1 MGGGRKSAGSSNI
14 DGANAN
20 ATSADE
26 SNGAAAAS
34 VAVAAAAAASEVSL
48 HSAAAG
54 AAAAAAAAA
63 IASSLGAASADTAA
77 AASAVAADALG
88 EARAASPRK
97 GSSPISPALL
107 DLSAVFKPS
116 QSLASRRKVGR
127 RRHKSGKK
135 GGSAKPSTSAKG
147 DGAHHSPI
155 KKGSDRRMRG
165 SQAGPGK
172 EGRLSRR
179 NKRKQQQQQSIG
191 NKDGVGAEQ
200 QQVESSTASSLPQ
213 KGGASAAASE
223 SVTATAATG
232 EHDHAADIFVTKTAG
247 GEAVEAAFLPP
258 PIGLDRNR
266 TYSHSDHDTLLTGS
280 GTLTTAVSTT
290 RGQATIEG
298 MSHQD
303 TLEHFDVQTNQSSEI
318 ASLGGGSIG
327 HAGYGRVGFAQLEE
341 LPSVVAGAG
350 DGTDAIV
357 ADGKT
362 PTLSIHTFPCTRGR
376 SLEAPAPFDERG
388 ADAMTRYRQH
398 DEDEYL
404 TDESSE
410 VPVVPL
416 HWPKA
421 RRPGE
426 ERDFEGLAVVSAD
439 ADADF
444 FDDDDDDD
452 ELQVKIEAL
461 HMNDDDSDIDDE
473 QQEEDEQDDVPP
485 TQDAKQ
491 EETSTKRRL
500 QHQQEEEEEEEG
512 VTGEEIE
519 VEVQESI
526 IGITATAPAA
536 SSTSN
541 EKVVVEELSMPAT
554 ADMEPARPTSPLATA
569 VETTKTTTQA
579 AMSNTPEERPPR
591 SASTEPHRASS
602 SAVSDTFCRASSVTL
617 PTGTSIGCAVAGKK
631 TPTDHAF
638 SSAVMT
644 PERERLDTSISE
656 LDRVTTAVVIG
667 EPEDDDD
674 LASNR
679 SCNSTVEVLK
689 GDDDVEEEERV
700 EGEEKKEETSSVIA
714 KVPSNDDSESTPS
727 GLVPFSPPLP
737 TRASSFPNLQ
747 TARTASFSALPNLPN
762 PIPFVRQAESFGAR
776 SNMSIGSNSSSAWKS
791 WPTPVG
797 TTITA
802 VQSSPVEVPS
812 SVHTG
817 HDGNKERG
825 RDDKLPLFPAGS
837 NSEVCEKGDQ
847 DEDSVGDSSRRANES
862 CKNNDEDSDGGAIE
876 ETVRTL
882 RASPDGSASTVRI
895 RTFDASKPTN
905 VVEEV
910 VAIEPKSSDGEDED
924 EDVPSIPAVSSIS
937 FPTNR
942 YLNPKLDDGKLYSE
956 HPHDEAPSPL
966 QSPKDDIFRPSGGRK
981 GDEDE
986 GDENGRSE
994 FPKIAHSSSSGSH
1007 SLPAVLSPA
1016 YKFEP
1021 IENDYYFESESESE
1035 SCSGEDESN
1044 YESSPDGLK
1053 QSNVN
1058 SEEGNDDQE
1067 GSGDQ
1072 KPRPIGE
1079 KDRSNDGK
1087 DTSNDVQ
1094 SSRYE
1099 SFARS
1104 GVNLMRN
1111 LTQNDD
1117 STVSIVAEAA
1127 AAATAAVSGRQQQ
1140 QPSERSSSRGGNNKK
1155 NDEFTFSLSD
1165 IPSMLSRCIGDIGI
1179 GEYYDASASAFQPEK
1194 EMEKKQ

>member
-1 MGGGRKSAGSSNI
+1 MGGGRKSASGSNV
-14 DGANAN
+14 DGADVA
-20 ATSADE
+20 SADD
-26 SNGAAAAS
+26 SNGAAAS
-34 VAVAAAAAASEVSL
+34 VAAAASEVSS

-54 AAAAAAAAA
+54 AAAAAAM
-63 IASSLGAASADTAA
+63 ASSLDAAASTDAA
-77 AASAVAADALG
+77 TAASAVTATADAL
-88 EARAASPRK
+88 EEVRAASPRK

-135 GGSAKPSTSAKG
+135 GGSTKSSSSAKG
-147 DGAHHSPI
+147 DGVHHSPI
-155 KKGSDRRMRG
+155 KKGSGRRMRPGRG

-179 NKRKQQQQQSIG
+179 NRRKQQQQQS
-191 NKDGVGAEQ
+191 NKDGVNTQ
-200 QQVESSTASSLPQ
+200 QQQMESSTASSLLY
-213 KGGASAAASE
+213 KDEASAAASQ
-223 SVTATAATG
+223 SIAGPAAKG

-266 TYSHSDHDTLLTGS
+266 TYSHSDHDTLFTGS
-280 GTLTTAVSTT
+280 GTLTTAVST
-290 RGQATIEG
+290 RQATIEG

-318 ASLGGGSIG
+318 ASLGGGSTG

-341 LPSVVAGAG
+341 LPSVVAGAD

-439 ADADF
+439 ADF

-452 ELQVKIEAL
+452 ELQVKVEAL
-461 HMNDDDSDIDDE
+461 HISNHDSDIDDE
-473 QQEEDEQDDVPP
+473 QQGGDEQDDVPP

-491 EETSTKRRL
+491 EEANTKSRP
-500 QHQQEEEEEEEG
+500 QQQEEE

-519 VEVQESI
+519 VEVQEST

-554 ADMEPARPTSPLATA
+554 ADIEPARPTSPLATA
-569 VETTKTTTQA
+569 VETTKITTQA
-579 AMSNTPEERPPR
+579 STSNTPEERPPR
-591 SASTEPHRASS
+591 SASTEPHKATSLTI
-602 SAVSDTFCRASSVTL
+602 SDTSSVTL
-617 PTGTSIGCAVAGKK
+617 PTGTSIGRAVAGKK

-644 PERERLDTSISE
+644 PERCRLESKISE
-656 LDRVTTAVVIG
+656 FDGVTTAVVVG
-667 EPEDDDD
+667 EPDDDD
-674 LASNR
+674 DDFASDR

-700 EGEEKKEETSSVIA
+700 EGEEKKEETSSIIA

-776 SNMSIGSNSSSAWKS
+776 SNKSIGSNSSSAWKS

-802 VQSSPVEVPS
+802 VQSAPVEIPS
-812 SVHTG
+812 SVLTG
-817 HDGNKERG
+817 HDGDKERD
-825 RDDKLPLFPAGS
+825 RNDKLPLFPARS
-837 NSEVCEKGDQ
+837 NAEVCEKGDE
-847 DEDSVGDSSRRANES
+847 DEDSVGDSSRRAIES
-862 CKNNDEDSDGGAIE
+862 CEKNDDGSDGLAIE
-876 ETVRTL
+876 EPVRTL

-905 VVEEV
+905 IVEEV
-910 VAIEPKSSDGEDED
+910 VAVEPKSNDGAD

-966 QSPKDDIFRPSGGRK
+966 QSPKDDIFRPSGGRN
-981 GDEDE
+981 GEDE

-1044 YESSPDGLK
+1044 YESSPDGLN
-1053 QSNVN
+1053 QSNGN
-1058 SEEGNDDQE
+1058 SEDGTNAQE

-1072 KPRPIGE
+1072 KPPSIDE
-1079 KDRSNDGK
+1079 KDKVNDCK
-1087 DTSNDVQ
+1087 DNDAQ

-1127 AAATAAVSGRQQQ
+1127 AAATAVVSGRQQQ
-1140 QPSERSSSRGGNNKK
+1140 QPNERSSSRRGDNNK

>member
-1 MGGGRKSAGSSNI
+1 MGGGRKSASGSNI
-14 DGANAN
+14 DGADVA
-20 ATSADE
+20 SADD
-26 SNGAAAAS
+26 SNGGAS
-34 VAVAAAAAASEVSL
+34 SVAAAAVASEVSS

-54 AAAAAAAAA
+54 AAAAAM
-63 IASSLGAASADTAA
+63 ASSLDAASADSAT
-77 AASAVAADALG
+77 AASAVTADAP
-88 EARAASPRK
+88 EEVRAASPRK
-97 GSSPISPALL
+97 GSSPISPTLL

-135 GGSAKPSTSAKG
+135 GGSTKSSSSAKG
-147 DGAHHSPI
+147 DGVPHSPI
-155 KKGSDRRMRG
+155 KKGSGRRMRPGRG

-179 NKRKQQQQQSIG
+179 NRRKQQQQQSIS
-191 NKDGVGAEQ
+191 NKKGVDAKQ
-200 QQVESSTASSLPQ
+200 QQMESSTASSLPNE
-213 KGGASAAASE
+213 GEASAAASE
-223 SVTATAATG
+223 PIAGPAATRQ
-232 EHDHAADIFVTKTAG
+232 HDHAADIFVTKTAG

-280 GTLTTAVSTT
+280 GTLTTAVST
-290 RGQATIEG
+290 RQATIEG

-318 ASLGGGSIG
+318 ASLGGGSTG

-341 LPSVVAGAG
+341 LPSVVAGAN
-350 DGTDAIV
+350 DDTDAIV

-439 ADADF
+439 ADF
-444 FDDDDDDD
+444 FDDDDD
-452 ELQVKIEAL
+452 ELQIKVEAL
-461 HMNDDDSDIDDE
+461 HINNDDSDIDDE
-473 QQEEDEQDDVPP
+473 QQEEDEQDGVPP
-485 TQDAKQ
+485 PQDAKQ
-491 EETSTKRRL
+491 EEASTKRRL
-500 QHQQEEEEEEEG
+500 QQQEEE

-519 VEVQESI
+519 VEVQEST

-554 ADMEPARPTSPLATA
+554 ADIEPPRPSSPSATA
-569 VETTKTTTQA
+569 VESTKITTQA
-579 AMSNTPEERPPR
+579 SMSKTPEERPPR

-602 SAVSDTFCRASSVTL
+602 ATISDTSRRASSVTL
-617 PTGTSIGCAVAGKK
+617 PTGTSIGRADAGKK

-644 PERERLDTSISE
+644 PERCRLESKISE
-656 LDRVTTAVVIG
+656 FDSVTTAVVIG
-667 EPEDDDD
+667 EPDDDD
-674 LASNR
+674 DDFASDR

-700 EGEEKKEETSSVIA
+700 EGEEKKEETSSIIA

-802 VQSSPVEVPS
+802 VQSAPVEIPS
-812 SVHTG
+812 SVLTG
-817 HDGNKERG
+817 HDGDKERD
-825 RDDKLPLFPAGS
+825 RNDKLPLFPARS
-837 NSEVCEKGDQ
+837 NAEVCEKGD
-847 DEDSVGDSSRRANES
+847 EGKDSVGDSSRRAIES
-862 CKNNDEDSDGGAIE
+862 CKNNDDGSDGSAVE
-876 ETVRTL
+876 EPVRTL

-905 VVEEV
+905 IVEEV
-910 VAIEPKSSDGEDED
+910 VAVEPKSTDGAD

-966 QSPKDDIFRPSGGRK
+966 QSPKDDIFRPSSGRN
-981 GDEDE
+981 GEDE

-1021 IENDYYFESESESE
+1021 IENDYYFESESES
-1035 SCSGEDESN
+1035 CSGEDESN

-1053 QSNVN
+1053 QSNGN
-1058 SEEGNDDQE
+1058 SEDGTNDQE
-1067 GSGDQ
+1067 SSGDE
-1072 KPRPIGE
+1072 KPPSIDE
-1079 KDRSNDGK
+1079 KDKSNDCK
-1087 DTSNDVQ
+1087 DNDAQ

-1111 LTQNDD
+1111 LTQNDE

-1127 AAATAAVSGRQQQ
+1127 AAATAVVSGRQQQ
-1140 QPSERSSSRGGNNKK
+1140 KPSERSSSTGANNKK

>member
-1 MGGGRKSAGSSNI
+1 MGGGRKSASGSNV
-14 DGANAN
+14 DGADA
-20 ATSADE
+20 SADD
-26 SNGAAAAS
+26 SSGAAAA
-34 VAVAAAAAASEVSL
+34 VTAAAAAEVSS
-48 HSAAAG
+48 HSAAAS
-54 AAAAAAAAA
+54 AAAAAA
-63 IASSLGAASADTAA
+63 IASSLDAASADTAA
-77 AASAVAADALG
+77 AASATADAV
-88 EARAASPRK
+88 EEVRAASPRK
-97 GSSPISPALL
+97 GSSPISPTLL

-135 GGSAKPSTSAKG
+135 GGGGSKSSSSAKG
-147 DGAHHSPI
+147 GGVHHSPI
-155 KKGSDRRMRG
+155 RKGSGRRMRPGRG
-165 SQAGPGK
+165 SQAGPGR

-179 NKRKQQQQQSIG
+179 NKRKQQQQQQS
-191 NKDGVGAEQ
+191 NKEGVDAEQ
-200 QQVESSTASSLPQ
+200 QQMESLTASSLL
-213 KGGASAAASE
+213 GRGETYAAASA
-223 SVTATAATG
+223 SASIATTAATATRK
-232 EHDHAADIFVTKTAG
+232 HDHAADIFVTKTAG

-280 GTLTTAVSTT
+280 GTLTTAVST
-290 RGQATIEG
+290 RQATIEG

-318 ASLGGGSIG
+318 ASLGGGSTG

-341 LPSVVAGAG
+341 LPSVVAGAE
-350 DGTDAIV
+350 DGADAIV

-439 ADADF
+439 ADF
-444 FDDDDDDD
+444 FDDEEEEEDGD
-452 ELQVKIEAL
+452 ELHVKVEAL
-461 HMNDDDSDIDDE
+461 HMNNNDSDIDDE
-473 QQEEDEQDDVPP
+473 QQKEEEQDDFPP
-485 TQDAKQ
+485 TQDAK
-491 EETSTKRRL
+491 EEEEVSTKRRHQL
-500 QHQQEEEEEEEG
+500 QQQEE

-519 VEVQESI
+519 VEVQEST

-541 EKVVVEELSMPAT
+541 EKVVVEELSMPT
-554 ADMEPARPTSPLATA
+554 TVDIEPAG
-569 VETTKTTTQA
+569 VETTKTITQA
-579 AMSNTPEERPPR
+579 SMSNTPEER
-591 SASTEPHRASS
+591 SASTEPHRAPSS
-602 SAVSDTFCRASSVTL
+602 TIPDTFRRPSSVTL
-617 PTGTSIGCAVAGKK
+617 STGTSIDRTVAGKK

-644 PERERLDTSISE
+644 PERRRLESNISE
-656 LDRVTTAVVIG
+656 LDRVTTAVVTG

-674 LASNR
+674 DFASDR

-689 GDDDVEEEERV
+689 GDDDAEEEERV

-797 TTITA
+797 STVTA
-802 VQSSPVEVPS
+802 VHSAPVEIPPS
-812 SVHTG
+812 VLTG
-817 HDGNKERG
+817 NDGGEEKYRK
-825 RDDKLPLFPAGS
+825 DDLPLFPEVS
-837 NSEVCEKGDQ
+837 KVDVCEKEDE
-847 DEDSVGDSSRRANES
+847 DEDSVGDSSRRAIES
-862 CKNNDEDSDGGAIE
+862 GRNNGNNDDDDDDGSSGDGDAIE
-876 ETVRTL
+876 EPVRQL

-895 RTFDASKPTN
+895 RTFDASKPAN
-905 VVEEV
+905 IVEEV
-910 VAIEPKSSDGEDED
+910 VAVEPKSSDGADED
-924 EDVPSIPAVSSIS
+924 LPSIPAVSSIS

-966 QSPKDDIFRPSGGRK
+966 QSPKDDIFRPSGGRSA
-981 GDEDE
+981 
-986 GDENGRSE
+986 ENEGRSE

-1044 YESSPDGLK
+1044 YESSPDGLN
-1053 QSNVN
+1053 QSNGN
-1058 SEEGNDDQE
+1058 SEEGTNDQE
-1067 GSGDQ
+1067 GSVDR
-1072 KPRPIGE
+1072 KPPSIGE
-1079 KDRSNDGK
+1079 KDKSNDCK
-1087 DTSNDVQ
+1087 DNDAQ

-1099 SFARS
+1099 SFART

-1127 AAATAAVSGRQQQ
+1127 AAATAVVSGRQQQ
-1140 QPSERSSSRGGNNKK
+1140 QPSERSSSGGGDNKK

-1165 IPSMLSRCIGDIGI
+1165 FPSMLSRCIGDIGI
-1179 GEYYDASASAFQPEK
+1179 GEYYDASASAFQREK